1 MSLISEISAN
11 LKSWGDEFLFRLAMG
26 LPGPRLPIGNPLV
39 NGAGEASTGGGGT
52 NGLIEP
58 SYLTSAT

>member
-1 MSLISEISAN
+1 
-11 LKSWGDEFLFRLAMG
+11 MG

-39 NGAGEASTGGGGT
+39 KGAGEASTGGGGGGGT